1 MAADAS
7 AADGALR
14 AGFEGTEQLITVLFV
29 DLRRSSLLL
38 APRCP
43 MTSYIFSISF
53 STK

>member
-29 DLRRSSLLL
+29 DLRRSSLLARTTRTSL
-38 APRCP
+38 A
-43 MTSYIFSISF
+43 TG
-53 STK
+53 